1 VVTKRLSATSRREQ
15 ILRSARDVF
24 AAEGFDAARTA
35 AIAQQAGVSEKVL
48 YNHFDGKRDLFLA
61 VVDMVAEQVAA
72 VWTTLATQDL
82 DLYEGIVGHYQF
94 RFLAPDAPGAEG
106 PLFFGRSHG
115 PFSDPVM
122 HERMGRAYRQ
132 IDGAVAAYLDGQV
145 VRGLARADLD
155 TMAAAWSLGAI
166 FRDSDTLRVA
176 YGATLAREYGLRAIR
191 TYIDGITAQG

>member
-1 VVTKRLSATSRREQ
+1 MVTKRLSATSRREQ
-15 ILRSARDVF
+15 ILRCARDVF

-35 AIAQQAGVSEKVL
+35 AIARHAGVSEKVL
-48 YNHFDGKRDLFLA
+48 YNHFASKRDLFLA

-72 VWTTLATQDL
+72 VWTSLATQDL
-82 DLYEGIVGHYQF
+82 GVHEGIAGHYRL
-94 RFLAPDAPGAEG
+94 RFVGPDAPGADG

-132 IDGAVAAYLDGQV
+132 ISDAAAGYLDSLV
-145 VRGLARADLD
+145 ARGLARPDLD
-155 TMAAAWSLGAI
+155 TRAAAWNLGAI

-176 YGATLAREYGLRAIR
+176 YGAPAAREYGLRAIE
-191 TYIDGITAQG
+191 TFVAGISPR

>member
-1 VVTKRLSATSRREQ
+1 MVAQRLSAASRREQ
-15 ILRSARDVF
+15 ILRCARDVF

-35 AIAQQAGVSEKVL
+35 AIAQRAGVSEKVL
-48 YNHFDGKRDLFLA
+48 YNHFESKRDLFLA

-72 VWTTLATQDL
+72 VWATLASQDL
-82 DLYEGIVGHYQF
+82 DPHEGIAGHFEYRFVG
-94 RFLAPDAPGAEG
+94 PDAPGADG

-132 IDGAVAAYLDGQV
+132 INDAVAAYLDSLV
-145 VRGLARADLD
+145 ARGLARADLD
-155 TMAAAWSLGAI
+155 TMAAAWNLGAI

-176 YGATLAREYGLRAIR
+176 YGAKAARTYGLRAIR
-191 TYIDGITAQG
+191 TYVDGIAAQ